1 MVVWG
6 ARGVGHVDSDIELG
20 DSLGQAIRDSPFLHN
35 ENATLGV
42 WEVRYLHLGRCPTS
56 ASRSGEEIS

>member
-6 ARGVGHVDSDIELG
+6 ARGVGHVDSDIELA

-35 ENATLGV
+35 ESATLSV
-42 WEVRYLHLGRCPTS
+42 WEVRYLHLGRWPYL
-56 ASRSGEEIS
+56 G